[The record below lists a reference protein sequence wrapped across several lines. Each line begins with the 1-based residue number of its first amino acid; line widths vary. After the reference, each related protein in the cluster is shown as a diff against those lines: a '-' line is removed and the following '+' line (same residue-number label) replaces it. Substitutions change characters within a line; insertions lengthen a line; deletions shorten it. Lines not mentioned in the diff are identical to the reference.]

1 MAGSDG
7 CVKVMVMNE
16 IAPSGAIEANF
27 DGLVGP
33 THHYAGLAKG
43 NRASARN
50 AAQRSNPREAALQGL
65 AKMRALADLG
75 LAQGLLPPQE
85 RPHLPSLRVLGYHG
99 REAAVLD
106 QVRRDDPEL
115 LLAVG
120 SASSMWAANAATVSP
135 SADTADRRV
144 HFTPANLA
152 AHRHR
157 AIETATTA
165 RVLAK
170 LFADPKRFAH
180 HAPLPAVFET
190 ADEGAA
196 NHLRLCAEIG
206 GPGLEVFV
214 YGRDAQDAADV
225 PSADAEPDVD
235 AAPVASARQARAAGE
250 AIAGRHRLDRARVAH
265 LRQAPRAIAAGAFHN
280 DVVAVAHRGLLLHHE
295 HAFVDLQG
303 LRTQADEALGPEF
316 RPRFVEVPE
325 KRLSL
330 DDAVASYLFNSQ
342 LVDVP
347 GRGLWMICAQECR
360 EMTRAWTLIQE
371 WIADPA
377 MPIGGVEVFDLR
389 QSMRNGGGPACL
401 RLRVVLTPEQQAA
414 VHAPCWI
421 TPERHTQLVEWVMR
435 HYRDRLVPDDLAD
448 PQLLDESRTA
458 LDRLTQL
465 LGLGSLYEF
474 QR

>member
-1 MAGSDG
+1 
-7 CVKVMVMNE
+7 MNE
-16 IAPSGAIEANF
+16 ITPLSAIEANF

-33 THHYAGLAKG
+33 THHYAGVAKG

-75 LAQGLLPPQE
+75 IAQGVLPPQE
-85 RPHLPSLRVLGYHG
+85 RPHLPTLRAHGYRG
-99 REAAVLD
+99 RDAYVLD
-106 QVRRDDPEL
+106 HVFRDDPDL

-120 SASSMWAANAATVSP
+120 SASSMWAANTATVSP
-135 SADTADRRV
+135 SADTADGRV
-144 HFTPANLA
+144 HFTTANLVS
-152 AHRHR
+152 HRHR
-157 AIETATTA
+157 AIEAAMTA

-170 LFADPKRFAH
+170 LFSDPKFFAH
-180 HAPLPAVFET
+180 HGPLPAASDT

-196 NHLRLCAEIG
+196 NHMRLCGEAGEA
-206 GPGLEVFV
+206 GLEVFV
-214 YGRDAQDAADV
+214 YGRDAKDPVDVAADDAD
-225 PSADAEPDVD
+225 ADAEG
-235 AAPVASARQARAAGE
+235 APVVPARQARGAGE
-250 AIAGRHRLDRARVAH
+250 AIARRHQLRAARVAH
-265 LRQAPRAIAAGAFHN
+265 LRQSPRAIAAGAFHN

-295 HAFVDLQG
+295 HAFVDLEA
-303 LRTQADEALGPEF
+303 LRVQAGTALGPEF
-316 RPRFVEVPE
+316 RPRFVEVRD
-325 KRLSL
+325 KQLGL
-330 DDAVASYLFNSQ
+330 DDAIASYLFNSQ
-342 LVDVP
+342 IVDVP
-347 GRGLWMICAQECR
+347 GRGMWVICAQECR
-360 EMTRAWTLIQE
+360 EMTRAWNLIQE

-377 MPIGGVEVFDLR
+377 LPIRGVEVFDLR

-401 RLRVVLTPEQQAA
+401 RLRVVLTPQQQAA

-421 TPERHTQLVEWVMR
+421 TPERHGQLVDWVMR
-435 HYRDRLVPDDLAD
+435 HYRDRLVPADLAD